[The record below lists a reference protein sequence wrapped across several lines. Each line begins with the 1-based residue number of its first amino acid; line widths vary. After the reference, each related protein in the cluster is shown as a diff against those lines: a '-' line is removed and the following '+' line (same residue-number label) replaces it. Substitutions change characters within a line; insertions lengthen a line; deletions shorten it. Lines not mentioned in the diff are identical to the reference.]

1 MDIAPAVNSARPA
14 NITTFVLPIVDN
26 PAVSAKGTVKPS
38 ERPIMASEMTLGSMR
53 VLPLEPDFD
62 SFSSKPR
69 SVEAWDSRSVDRR
82 DSEEEREDDF
92 DLGRR

>member
-1 MDIAPAVNSARPA
+1 MDIAPAVNSANPA

-53 VLPLEPDFD
+53 VLLLDFD
-62 SFSSKPR
+62 ASFSSSPR
-69 SVEAWDSRSVDRR
+69 SVEA
-82 DSEEEREDDF
+82 
-92 DLGRR
+92 